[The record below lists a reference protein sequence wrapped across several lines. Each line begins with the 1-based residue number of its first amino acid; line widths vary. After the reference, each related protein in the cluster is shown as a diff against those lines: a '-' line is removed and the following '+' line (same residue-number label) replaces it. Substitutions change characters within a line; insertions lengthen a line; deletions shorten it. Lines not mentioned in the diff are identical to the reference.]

1 LTLKVGT
8 ITEPICITDKSAFT
22 IGGLALRS
30 SFFFSCS
37 FFLLSDFFSDLDSLL
52 EPSDFVSPPELSDD
66 ELDDEDSPEE
76 EEDWEEDEDE
86 DEVEEDVE
94 DTEVPDVDAAAV
106 EAALEL
112 AADAADEAAWEAA
125 LLAAWAACCA
135 TVATIAIGH
144 GVEKMS
150 LTHLVT
156 VPDAKSA
163 YVKILDLFLISTST
177 PG

>member
-1 LTLKVGT
+1 MTAR
-8 ITEPICITDKSAFT
+8 SAFT

-66 ELDDEDSPEE
+66 ELDDDDSPEDD
-76 EEDWEEDEDE
+76 EDWDEEEDE
-86 DEVEEDVE
+86 DEVEEDEE

-112 AADAADEAAWEAA
+112 ADEAA
-125 LLAAWAACCA
+125 
-135 TVATIAIGH
+135 
-144 GVEKMS
+144 
-150 LTHLVT
+150 
-156 VPDAKSA
+156 
-163 YVKILDLFLISTST
+163 
-177 PG
+177 